1 MQNRSEETRARIS
14 QTALRLFGEKGYEAT
29 GVAEICAG
37 AQVSKGA
44 FYHHFHSKQELF
56 IGLLDTWLQEVDA
69 GLSQA
74 ARNATSVPDGLLAMA
89 AQTREV
95 FAAADGRLEI
105 FLEFW
110 EQARHDP
117 QIWKAFIAPYR
128 RYAGYFA
135 EIVRK
140 GIAEGSFRELDAQ
153 VAGQTLV
160 ALAVGIVVQG
170 VLDPQG
176 APWDKVTRD
185 AVALLMDGMRR
196 R

>member
-1 MQNRSEETRARIS
+1 MQARSEETRTRIS

-29 GVAEICAG
+29 GVAEICTG

-44 FYHHFHSKQELF
+44 FYHHFSSKQELF
-56 IGLLDTWLQEVDA
+56 VGLLNTWLQEVDV
-69 GLSQA
+69 GLSLA
-74 ARNATSVPDGLLAMA
+74 ARNAASVPDGLLAMA

-128 RYAGYFA
+128 RYSGYFA
-135 EIVRK
+135 EIVRR

-160 ALAVGIVVQG
+160 ALAVGIVVQE

>member
-14 QTALRLFGEKGYEAT
+14 QTALRLFGEKGYAAT

-44 FYHHFHSKQELF
+44 FYHHFPSKQELF

-74 ARNATSVPDGLLAMA
+74 AMNATSVPDGLLAMA

>member
-29 GVAEICAG
+29 GVAEICTE

-44 FYHHFHSKQELF
+44 FYHHFSSKQELF
-56 IGLLDTWLQEVDA
+56 VGLLDAWLREVDA
-69 GLSQA
+69 GLSLA
-74 ARNATSVPDGLLAMA
+74 ASGTSSIPDGLLAMA

-140 GIAEGSFRELDAQ
+140 GIEEGSFRELDAQ

-170 VLDPQG
+170 VLDPKG
-176 APWDKVTRD
+176 APWDVVTRD
-185 AVALLMDGMRR
+185 AVALLMDGMKRR
-196 R
+196 

>member
-1 MQNRSEETRARIS
+1 MQARSEETRIRIS
-14 QTALRLFGEKGYEAT
+14 KTAQRLFGEKGYEAT
-29 GVAEICAG
+29 GVAEICAE

-44 FYHHFHSKQELF
+44 FYHHFPSKQELF
-56 IGLLDTWLQEVDA
+56 VALLDAWLQEVDA
-69 GLSQA
+69 GLSLA
-74 ARNATSVPDGLLAMA
+74 ARNAASVPDGLLAMA
-89 AQTREV
+89 AETREV

-160 ALAVGIVVQG
+160 GLAVGIVVQG

-176 APWDKVTRD
+176 APWDKVLRD
-185 AVALLMDGMRR
+185 AIALVMDGMRR

>member
-29 GVAEICAG
+29 GVAEICTE

-44 FYHHFHSKQELF
+44 FYHHFSSKQELF
-56 IGLLDTWLQEVDA
+56 VGLLDAWLREVDA
-69 GLSQA
+69 GLSLA
-74 ARNATSVPDGLLAMA
+74 ASGTASIPDGLLAMA

-140 GIAEGSFRELDAQ
+140 GIEEGSFRALDAQ

-170 VLDPQG
+170 VLDPKG
-176 APWDKVTRD
+176 APWDVVTRD
-185 AVALLMDGMRR
+185 AVALLMDGMKRR
-196 R
+196 

>member
-140 GIAEGSFRELDAQ
+140 GIAESSFRELDAQ

>member
-29 GVAEICAG
+29 GVAEICTE

-44 FYHHFHSKQELF
+44 FYHHFSSKQELF
-56 IGLLDTWLQEVDA
+56 VGLLDAWLREVDA
-69 GLSQA
+69 GLSLA
-74 ARNATSVPDGLLAMA
+74 ASGTASIPDGLLAMA

-140 GIAEGSFRELDAQ
+140 GIEEGSFRELDAQ

-170 VLDPQG
+170 VLDPKG
-176 APWDKVTRD
+176 APWDVVTRD
-185 AVALLMDGMRR
+185 AVALLMDGMKRR
-196 R
+196 